1 MGEITVLY
9 EEEERKTIPEKEKG
23 DEDIYSNTGREEL
36 IDEEDEITDVDE
48 GFMKGYEEG
57 EKTAVCSNCHKL
69 LEEDFVE
76 QEFNE
81 ETYRFCSSDCA
92 TAFANKKAQE

>member
-1 MGEITVLY
+1 MLY
-9 EEEERKTIPEKEKG
+9 EEDEKRTPSEENKE

-57 EKTAVCSNCHKL
+57 EKMAVCSNCGKL
-69 LEEDFVE
+69 LDDDVVE
-76 QEFNE
+76 QEFDD

-92 TAFANKKAQE
+92 THFEDKKSQEE

>member
-1 MGEITVLY
+1 MLY
-9 EEEERKTIPEKEKG
+9 EEDERKALPEDKQG

-57 EKTAVCSNCHKL
+57 EKTTVCPNCHKL
-69 LEEDFVE
+69 LEDDVVE
-76 QEFNE
+76 QEFDE

-92 TAFANKKAQE
+92 TAFAEKRTQVE